1 VRPPTAETHIHTH
14 TQIMSA
20 LEIMTEAAEKASVV
34 AETTLLRNW
43 AGQIGKWCEEHPGE
57 QPTEEVLTGLFGLKA
72 AGGKGRGRPKGST
85 SEKVGKQVE
94 AQCCAA
100 KYAFSG
106 GKYENARCKKGG
118 CDRDD
123 GRGNLLCDKCGTAWD
138 TVSQVMMAGVAI
150 SYGSDK
156 GHAGGAPWAGIWA
169 EDWATSDVPPVFE
182 GQRCHM
188 SNEDG
193 KWNVNKSFALLKKEN
208 NGASWHKPGDTWA
221 LEGEAAASP
230 RAELSEDTSA
240 PADEGEA
247 AEELVEHEGLSYAK
261 AEHDGETYFY
271 ARFGEEQA
279 PSTDPDAYAAA
290 EEDGVWEWANGEA
303 KEAHKEAMA

>member
-1 VRPPTAETHIHTH
+1 
-14 TQIMSA
+14 MSA
-20 LEIMTEAAEKASVV
+20 LEIMKEAAEKASVV
-34 AETTLLRNW
+34 AETTLLKNW

-72 AGGKGRGRPKGST
+72 AGGKGRGRPKGSGEGKA
-85 SEKVGKQVE
+85 EKHIEKR
-94 AQCCAA
+94 CSAA

-106 GKYENARCKKGG
+106 GKYENALCKKGG

-138 TVSQVMMAGVAI
+138 TVSQVKMAGVAI

-156 GHAGGAPWAGIWA
+156 GHAGGAPWAGIWK
-169 EDWATSDVPPVFE
+169 EEWADSDVPPVFE
-182 GQRCHM
+182 GQRCHV

-221 LEGEAAASP
+221 IEGSAGERP
-230 RAELSEDTSA
+230 ELKEDTSA

-247 AEELVEHEGLSYAK
+247 EEEIVEHEGLSYAK

-271 ARFGEEQA
+271 ARFGPKQEQA